1 MNVGEDAHIRPYIN
15 YKVVVMK
22 SNSINKLSFY
32 LQMLKARFGSG
43 EYFIEMNISFTSGT
57 KQFPAY
63 VKKDGEK
70 LVLSFLGTKK
80 DFEWKE
86 IENIAKDYDAMVLIY
101 KERGTDAIINAD
113 DRNVTLKYDDIAPIE
128 KNTTATVGER
138 QYLIAP
144 PKANDLLKEIG
155 IMGQNGKIKNDMVR
169 KYNQIDHFVELIA
182 DYLKKLDGKIEV
194 LDCACGKSYLSF
206 ALNYYL
212 KDVLKKDCH
221 VTGVDYSEIVIE
233 ASKKS
238 AKNLGY
244 NNMTFVKA
252 DLTTYIPDRK
262 PDVVISLHACDT
274 ATDMAIGAAINA
286 GAKAIFAV
294 PCCHKEL
301 LGQYSYEPF
310 APLLKHG
317 IFKARQADLLTDSLR
332 CLLLEASGY
341 SVTAQEYISPVETPK
356 NLLIKAFKDGKN
368 AKKATKE
375 YYELKK
381 MLGITPKLE
390 TLIKLEAE

>member
-1 MNVGEDAHIRPYIN
+1 
-15 YKVVVMK
+15 MK

-32 LQMLKARFGSG
+32 LQMLKARYGDG
-43 EYFIEMNISFTSGT
+43 EYFIEMNISFKSGT
-57 KQFPAY
+57 KQFPAS

-70 LVLSFLGTKK
+70 LVLSFSGTKK
-80 DFEWKE
+80 DFDWKE

-138 QYLIAP
+138 QYLIAS

-182 DYLKKLDGKIEV
+182 DYLKRLDGKIEV

-244 NNMTFVKA
+244 SNMTFVKA
-252 DLTTYIPDRK
+252 DLTTYTPERK

-368 AKKATKE
+368 AKKATRE

>member
-1 MNVGEDAHIRPYIN
+1 
-15 YKVVVMK
+15 
-22 SNSINKLSFY
+22 
-32 LQMLKARFGSG
+32 MLKSRYGEG
-43 EYFIEMNISFTSGT
+43 EYFIGMEISYKSGT
-57 KQFPAY
+57 KSFPAT
-63 VKKDGEK
+63 VKNEDGK
-70 LVLSFLGTKK
+70 LVMKFSGAATP
-80 DFEWKE
+80 FEWDKISE
-86 IENIAKDYDAMVLIY
+86 IAKDYDAMTLIY

-113 DRNVTLKYDDIAPIE
+113 DRNVTLRYDDIKPIE
-128 KNTTATVGER
+128 KNTTATVGGR

-144 PKANDLLKEIG
+144 PRANDLLKEIG

-212 KDVLKKDCH
+212 RDVLKKDCH
-221 VTGVDYSEIVIE
+221 VTGVDYSEVVIE

-244 NNMTFVKA
+244 TNMTFVKA
-252 DLTTYIPDRK
+252 DLTTYKPERK
-262 PDVVISLHACDT
+262 PDVVISLHACDI
-274 ATDMAIGAAINA
+274 ATDMALGAAINA

-310 APLLKHG
+310 APLLKYG
-317 IFKARQADLLTDSLR
+317 IFKARQADLLTDSIR

-368 AKKATKE
+368 SKKATEE
-375 YYELKK
+375 YYKLKE
-381 MLGITPKLE
+381 MFGITPKLE
-390 TLIKLEAE
+390 TLINLEAE

>member
-1 MNVGEDAHIRPYIN
+1 
-15 YKVVVMK
+15 MK
-22 SNSINKLSFY
+22 SSAVNKLEFY
-32 LQMLKARFGSG
+32 TAMLNSRYGDG
-43 EYFIEMNISFTSGT
+43 EYFIEMNISFKSGT
-57 KQFPAY
+57 KTFPAT
-63 VKKDGEK
+63 VKKEDGI
-70 LVLSFLGTKK
+70 LMLSFSGAKEE
-80 DFEWKE
+80 FSWKRLCDIVRE
-86 IENIAKDYDAMVLIY
+86 YDSMQLIY
-101 KERGTDAIINAD
+101 RERGTDAVINAD
-113 DRNVTLKYDDIAPIE
+113 DRNVTLRYDDIAPVE

-138 QYLIAP
+138 KYLIAP
-144 PKANDLLKEIG
+144 PRANDLLKEIG
-155 IMGQNGKIKNDMVR
+155 IMGQNGKIKNDMIR
-169 KYNQIDHFVELIA
+169 KYNQIDHFVELTA

-221 VTGVDYSEIVIE
+221 ITGVDYSDVVIK

-238 AKNLGY
+238 AENLGY
-244 NNMTFVKA
+244 SNMTFIKA
-252 DLTTYIPDRK
+252 DLTTYVPEKR

-310 APLLKHG
+310 APLLKYG
-317 IFKARQADLLTDSLR
+317 IFKARQADLITDSLR

-341 SVTAQEYISPVETPK
+341 TVKAQEYISPVETPK

-368 AKKATKE
+368 QKRATEEYFKLKE
-375 YYELKK
+375 

-390 TLIKLEAE
+390 TLINLEDK

>member
-1 MNVGEDAHIRPYIN
+1 
-15 YKVVVMK
+15 MK
-22 SNSINKLSFY
+22 SNSINKISFY
-32 LQMLKARFGSG
+32 LQMLKARFADG
-43 EYFIEMNISFTSGT
+43 EYFIRMDISFKSGIKAFPASVEKENGELILSFSGT
-57 KQFPAY
+57 KEPFSW
-63 VKKDGEK
+63 EK
-70 LVLSFLGTKK
+70 IAL
-80 DFEWKE
+80 
-86 IENIAKDYDAMVLIY
+86 IAKEYDAMVLVY
-101 KERGTDAIINAD
+101 KERGTNAVINAD

-128 KNTTATVGER
+128 KNTTATVGQR

-169 KYNQIDHFVELIA
+169 KYNQIDHFVELVA

-212 KDVLKKDCH
+212 RDVLKKDCH
-221 VTGVDYSEIVIE
+221 VTGVDYSEVVIE
-233 ASKKS
+233 ASKRS

-244 NNMTFVKA
+244 SNMTFVKA
-252 DLTTYIPDRK
+252 DLTTYIPERK
-262 PDVVISLHACDT
+262 PDVVISLHACDI

-310 APLLKHG
+310 APLLKYG
-317 IFKARQADLLTDSLR
+317 VFKARQADLLTDSIR

-341 SVTAQEYISPVETPK
+341 TVTAQEYISPVETPK

-381 MLGITPKLE
+381 MFGITPKLE

>member
-1 MNVGEDAHIRPYIN
+1 MKNGSYILLN
-15 YKVVVMK
+15 TYKVVVMK
-22 SNSINKLSFY
+22 SNSISKLSFY
-32 LQMLKARFGSG
+32 LQMLKARYGNG
-43 EYFIEMNISFTSGT
+43 EYFIEMNISFKSGT
-57 KQFPAY
+57 KQFPAS

-70 LVLSFLGTKK
+70 LVLSFSGTKK
-80 DFEWKE
+80 EFDWKE
-86 IENIAKDYDAMVLIY
+86 IENIAKDYDAMTLIY
-101 KERGTDAIINAD
+101 KERGTDAIITAD

-144 PKANDLLKEIG
+144 PKANALLKEIG
-155 IMGQNGKIKNDMVR
+155 IMG
-169 KYNQIDHFVELIA
+169 QIDHFVELIA

-233 ASKKS
+233 ASRKS

-252 DLTTYIPDRK
+252 DLTTYTPERK
-262 PDVVISLHACDT
+262 PDVVISLHACDI

-301 LGQYSYEPF
+301 LSQYSYEPF

>member
-1 MNVGEDAHIRPYIN
+1 
-15 YKVVVMK
+15 MK

-32 LQMLKARFGSG
+32 LQMLKARYGNG
-43 EYFIEMNISFTSGT
+43 EYFIEMNISFKSGT
-57 KQFPAY
+57 KSFPAS
-63 VKKDGEK
+63 VKKSDDG
-70 LVLSFLGTKK
+70 LVLTFSGAKQPFVWDSIG
-80 DFEWKE
+80 E
-86 IENIAKDYDAMVLIY
+86 IAKDYDAMVLVY

-113 DRNVTLKYDDIAPIE
+113 DRNVTLRYDDIAPIE

-144 PKANDLLKEIG
+144 PKANALLKEIG

-182 DYLKKLDGKIEV
+182 DYLKRLDGKIEV

-221 VTGVDYSEIVIE
+221 VTGVDYSEVVIE
-233 ASKKS
+233 ASKRS

-244 NNMTFVKA
+244 TNMTFVKA
-252 DLTTYIPDRK
+252 DLTTYKPKRK
-262 PDVVISLHACDT
+262 VDVVISLHACDT

-341 SVTAQEYISPVETPK
+341 TVTAQEYISPVETPK

-368 AKKATKE
+368 SKKATKE
-375 YYELKK
+375 YFKLKE
-381 MLGITPKLE
+381 MLGINPRLE
-390 TLIKLEAE
+390 TLINLEAD

>member
-1 MNVGEDAHIRPYIN
+1 MIWLAEVKI
-15 YKVVVMK
+15 MK
-22 SNSINKLSFY
+22 SNSVQKLSFY
-32 LQMLKARFGSG
+32 LTMLKSRYGGG
-43 EYFIEMNISFTSGT
+43 EYFIGMEISYKSGT
-57 KQFPAY
+57 KSFPAT
-63 VKKDGEK
+63 VKNEDGKLIMKFSGTTMPFVWEK
-70 LVLSFLGTKK
+70 IS
-80 DFEWKE
+80 E
-86 IENIAKDYDAMVLIY
+86 IAKDYDAMTLVY

-113 DRNVTLKYDDIAPIE
+113 DRNVTLRYDDIKPIE
-128 KNTTATVGER
+128 KNTTATVGDR

-144 PKANDLLKEIG
+144 PRANDLLKEIG

-212 KDVLKKDCH
+212 RDVLKKDCH
-221 VTGVDYSEIVIE
+221 VTGVDYSEVVIE
-233 ASKKS
+233 ASRKS

-244 NNMTFVKA
+244 TNMTFVKA
-252 DLTTYIPDRK
+252 DLTTYKPERK
-262 PDVVISLHACDT
+262 PDVVISLHACDI
-274 ATDMAIGAAINA
+274 ATDMALGTAINA

-310 APLLKHG
+310 APLLKYG
-317 IFKARQADLLTDSLR
+317 IFKARQADLLTDSIR

-341 SVTAQEYISPVETPK
+341 SVSAQEYISPVETPK
-356 NLLIKAFKDGKN
+356 NLLIKAFRDGKN
-368 AKKATKE
+368 SRKATEE
-375 YYELKK
+375 YYKLKE
-381 MLGITPKLE
+381 MFGITPKLE
-390 TLIKLEAE
+390 TLINLEAK

>member
-1 MNVGEDAHIRPYIN
+1 
-15 YKVVVMK
+15 MK
-22 SNSINKLSFY
+22 ANSINKLDFY
-32 LQMLKARFGSG
+32 LTMLKARYGEG
-43 EYFIEMNISFTSGT
+43 EYFIEMNISLKSGT
-57 KQFPAY
+57 KSFPAS
-63 VKKDGEK
+63 VKKTDEG
-70 LVLSFLGTKK
+70 LVLTFSGTKEPFK
-80 DFEWKE
+80 WER
-86 IENIAKDYDAMVLIY
+86 ISAIAKEYDAMQLIY
-101 KERGTDAIINAD
+101 KERGTDAIITAD
-113 DRNVTLKYDDIAPIE
+113 DRSVTLKYDDIAPAP
-128 KNTTATVGER
+128 KNITATVGDR

-144 PKANDLLKEIG
+144 PKANALLKEIG

-212 KDVLKKDCH
+212 RDVLKKDCH
-221 VTGVDYSEIVIE
+221 VTGVDYSDVVIE

-238 AKNLGY
+238 AENLGY
-244 NNMTFVKA
+244 SNMTFIKA
-252 DLTTYIPDRK
+252 DLTNYK
-262 PDVVISLHACDT
+262 PEKKVDVVISLHACDT

-310 APLLKHG
+310 APLLKYG

-368 AKKATKE
+368 SKKATEEYFKLKE
-375 YYELKK
+375 
-381 MLGITPKLE
+381 MLGINPKLE
-390 TLIKLEAE
+390 TLINLEAK

>member
-1 MNVGEDAHIRPYIN
+1 
-15 YKVVVMK
+15 MK
-22 SNSINKLSFY
+22 SASVNKLEFY
-32 LQMLKARFGSG
+32 TQMLAARYGGG
-43 EYFIEMNISFTSGT
+43 EYFIEMSISFKSGT
-57 KQFPAY
+57 KSFPAT
-63 VKKDGEK
+63 VKKVGEE
-70 LVLSFLGTKK
+70 LVLTFSGAKQSFTWKK
-80 DFEWKE
+80 LCD
-86 IENIAKDYDAMVLIY
+86 IARDYDAMQLIY
-101 KERGTDAIINAD
+101 RERGTDAIITAD
-113 DRNVTLKYDDIAPIE
+113 DRNVTLRYDDIAPVE

-144 PKANDLLKEIG
+144 PKANALLKEIG

-212 KDVLKKDCH
+212 RDVLKKDCH
-221 VTGVDYSEIVIE
+221 VTGVDYSQIVID
-233 ASKKS
+233 ASRRS
-238 AKNLGY
+238 AENLGY
-244 NNMTFVKA
+244 SNMTFIKA
-252 DLTTYIPDRK
+252 DLTTYKPERK

-310 APLLKHG
+310 APLLKYG

-341 SVTAQEYISPVETPK
+341 SVSAQEYISPVETPK

-368 AKKATKE
+368 RKKATQE
-375 YYELKK
+375 YYKLKE
-381 MLGITPKLE
+381 MLGINPKLE
-390 TLIKLEAE
+390 TLIKLEEN

>member
-1 MNVGEDAHIRPYIN
+1 
-15 YKVVVMK
+15 MK
-22 SNSINKLSFY
+22 SNIVQKLSFY
-32 LQMLKARFGSG
+32 LTMLKARYGEG
-43 EYFIEMNISFTSGT
+43 EYFIKMEISFKSGT
-57 KQFPAY
+57 KSFPAT
-63 VKKDGEK
+63 VEK
-70 LVLSFLGTKK
+70 EENSLIMRFSGTAVP
-80 DFEWKE
+80 FEWEKISE
-86 IENIAKDYDAMVLIY
+86 IAKEYDAMTLVY

-113 DRNVTLKYDDIAPIE
+113 DRNVTLRYDDIKPIE
-128 KNTTATVGER
+128 KNTTATVGDR

-144 PKANDLLKEIG
+144 PRANDLLKEIG

-212 KDVLKKDCH
+212 RDVLKKDCH
-221 VTGVDYSEIVIE
+221 VTGVDYSEVVIE

-244 NNMTFVKA
+244 TNMTFVKA
-252 DLTTYIPDRK
+252 DLTTYKPERK
-262 PDVVISLHACDT
+262 PDVVISLHACDI
-274 ATDMAIGAAINA
+274 ATDMALGAAINA

-310 APLLKHG
+310 APLLKYG
-317 IFKARQADLLTDSLR
+317 IFKARQADLLTDSIR

-368 AKKATKE
+368 SKKATEE
-375 YYELKK
+375 YYKLKE

>member
-1 MNVGEDAHIRPYIN
+1 
-15 YKVVVMK
+15 MK
-22 SNSINKLSFY
+22 AATVNKIKFY
-32 LQMLKARFGSG
+32 AQMLKARYGKG
-43 EYFIEMNISFTSGT
+43 EYFIEIKMSLKSGT
-57 KQFPAY
+57 KTFPAS
-63 VKKDGEK
+63 VKKEGEE
-70 LVLSFLGTKK
+70 LFLTFSGAKEK
-80 DFEWKE
+80 FEWDDISE
-86 IENIAKDYDAMVLIY
+86 IAKNYDSMTLVY
-101 KERGTDAIINAD
+101 KERGTDAILNAD
-113 DRNVTLKYDDIAPIE
+113 DRNVTLKYDDIASVA

-138 QYLIAP
+138 KYLIAP
-144 PKANDLLKEIG
+144 PKANALLTEIG

-182 DYLKKLDGKIEV
+182 DHLKKIEGKVEV

-212 KDVLKKDCH
+212 RDVLKKDCH
-221 VTGVDYSEIVIE
+221 VTGVDYSQVVID
-233 ASKKS
+233 ASNRS

-244 NNMTFVKA
+244 SNMTFIKA
-252 DLTTYIPDRK
+252 DLTTFVPEKK
-262 PDVVISLHACDT
+262 PDIVISLHACDT
-274 ATDMAIGAAINA
+274 ATDMAIAAGINA
-286 GAKAIFAV
+286 GARAIFAV

-356 NLLIKAFKDGKN
+356 NLLIKAYKDGKN
-368 AKKATKE
+368 AQTATKE
-375 YYELKK
+375 YFELKK
-381 MLGITPKLE
+381 MLGIKPKLE
-390 TLIKLEAE
+390 TLINLEDN

>member
-1 MNVGEDAHIRPYIN
+1 
-15 YKVVVMK
+15 MK
-22 SNSINKLSFY
+22 SNSINKLGFY
-32 LQMLKARFGSG
+32 LTMLSSRYGNG
-43 EYFIEMNISFTSGT
+43 EYFIEMKINFKSGT
-57 KQFPAY
+57 KSFPAT
-63 VKKDGEK
+63 VKKDGEE
-70 LVLSFLGTKK
+70 LVLTFSGAKQPFSWEKIS
-80 DFEWKE
+80 E
-86 IENIAKDYDAMVLIY
+86 IAKDYDSMQLVY
-101 KERGTDAIINAD
+101 KERGTEAIINAD
-113 DRNVTLKYDDIAPIE
+113 DRNVTLRYDDIAPIE

-155 IMGQNGKIKNDMVR
+155 IMGQNGKIKNDMIR

-244 NNMTFVKA
+244 TNMTFVKA
-252 DLTTYIPDRK
+252 DLTTYKVERK

-301 LGQYSYEPF
+301 LSQYSYEPF
-310 APLLKHG
+310 APLLKYG

-356 NLLIKAFKDGKN
+356 NLLIKAFRDGN
-368 AKKATKE
+368 NRKKATKE
-375 YYELKK
+375 YFELKK

-390 TLIKLEAE
+390 TLINLEAE

>member
-1 MNVGEDAHIRPYIN
+1 
-15 YKVVVMK
+15 MK
-22 SNSINKLSFY
+22 SNSIQKLSFY
-32 LQMLKARFGSG
+32 LTMLKSRYGEG
-43 EYFIEMNISFTSGT
+43 EYFIGMEISYKSGT
-57 KQFPAY
+57 KSFPAT
-63 VKKDGEK
+63 VKNEDGK
-70 LVLSFLGTKK
+70 LVMKFSGAAMP
-80 DFEWKE
+80 FEWEKISE
-86 IENIAKDYDAMVLIY
+86 IAKEYDGMTLIY

-113 DRNVTLKYDDIAPIE
+113 DRNVTLRYDDIKPIE
-128 KNTTATVGER
+128 KNTTATVGDR

-144 PKANDLLKEIG
+144 PRANDLLKEIG

-212 KDVLKKDCH
+212 RDVLKKDCH
-221 VTGVDYSEIVIE
+221 VTGVDYSEVVIE
-233 ASKKS
+233 ASRKS

-244 NNMTFVKA
+244 SNMTFVKA
-252 DLTTYIPDRK
+252 DLTTYKPERK
-262 PDVVISLHACDT
+262 PDVVISLHACDI
-274 ATDMAIGAAINA
+274 ATDMALGAAINA

-310 APLLKHG
+310 APLLKYG
-317 IFKARQADLLTDSLR
+317 IFKARQADLLTDSIR

-341 SVTAQEYISPVETPK
+341 SVSAQEYISPVETPK

-368 AKKATKE
+368 SKKATEE
-375 YYELKK
+375 YYKLKE
-381 MLGITPKLE
+381 MFGITPKLE
-390 TLIKLEAE
+390 TLIKLEAK

>member
-1 MNVGEDAHIRPYIN
+1 
-15 YKVVVMK
+15 MK

-32 LQMLKARFGSG
+32 LQMLRARFGNG
-43 EYFIEMNISFTSGT
+43 EYFIEMNISFKSGT
-57 KQFPAY
+57 KQFPAS
-63 VKKDGEK
+63 VKKEGEK
-70 LVLSFLGTKK
+70 LVLSFSGTKK
-80 DFEWKE
+80 DFDWKE

-182 DYLKKLDGKIEV
+182 DYLKKIDGKIEV

-252 DLTTYIPDRK
+252 DLTTYIPERK

-301 LGQYSYEPF
+301 LSQYSYEPF

-317 IFKARQADLLTDSLR
+317 IFKARQADLITDSLR

-375 YYELKK
+375 YFELKK